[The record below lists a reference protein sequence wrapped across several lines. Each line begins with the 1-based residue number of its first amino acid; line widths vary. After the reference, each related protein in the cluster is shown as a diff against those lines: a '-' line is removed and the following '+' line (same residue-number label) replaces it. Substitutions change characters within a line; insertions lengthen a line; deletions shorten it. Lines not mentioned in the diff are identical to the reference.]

1 MKRKVLSIIL
11 IGVLVVC
18 LTGCGKKQEEVKKEE
33 NKLDITGSW
42 TLNRKVSVKDSNYN
56 SLRDLFGDSLVSG
69 ENALILNEDGTFS
82 MTLGVVY
89 NSKGYYKVDKNII
102 TFNNIEDLNITN
114 EKELKEMEENLFLEY
129 IEYNN
134 HKFLKMK
141 LYDYDFEGCIFF
153 EKDPKE
159 KAGSYADDEIPEVNF
174 ENNINSKNNESREY
188 IKNAD
193 EIKIN
198 NFKIKF
204 GTYSGKYK
212 TSQTEG
218 SGGYIAETKIKI
230 NSNDTIT
237 MYGPTGEES
246 DYPFTI
252 ENNTIK
258 VGTNIIEIVGDN
270 KVKFLTDDFVLEYRG
285 E

>member
-1 MKRKVLSIIL
+1 MKRKILSFLL
-11 IGVLVVC
+11 IGVIFIG
-18 LTGCGKKQEEVKKEE
+18 LTGCGKKQEEVKKEK
-33 NKLDITGSW
+33 NKLDIIGSW
-42 TLNRKVSVKDSNYN
+42 TLNRKVAVEDSNYN
-56 SLRDLFGDSLVSG
+56 SLRDLFGDSLGSG
-69 ENALILNEDGTFS
+69 EDALILNEDGTFS
-82 MTLGVVY
+82 ITLGVVY
-89 NSKGYYKVDKNII
+89 NPKGNYKVNENII
-102 TFNNIEDLNITN
+102 TFNNIEDLNIKN
-114 EKELKEMEENLFLEY
+114 EKELKEMEENLQLEY

-134 HKFLKMK
+134 HKFMKMK
-141 LYDYDFEGCIFF
+141 LYDYDFEGYIFF

-174 ENNINSKNNESREY
+174 TNNTNEKTNDSREY
-188 IKNAD
+188 TKTED
-193 EIKIN
+193 GIKIN
-198 NFKIKF
+198 NYNIKY

-212 TSQTEG
+212 TSQNGG
-218 SGGYIAETKIKI
+218 SGYTSEEKIKI

-258 VGTNIIEIVGDN
+258 VGNNTIEVVGNN
-270 KVKFLTDDFVLEYRG
+270 KIKFTTQDVVLEYKG